1 MNMIIC
7 NEKCRHQKEGYCA
20 LTGMAQITNALA
32 SPCCY
37 YEEGAT
43 KSPSSLKKG
52 SNPLKGGNAV

>member
-20 LTGMAQITNALA
+20 LNGTAQITNALA

-37 YEEGAT
+37 YEA
-43 KSPSSLKKG
+43 SSSRLPNPPQDNRDPFKKD
-52 SNPLKGGNAV
+52 

>member
-7 NEKCRHQKEGYCA
+7 NEKCRHQQDGYCG

-37 YEEGAT
+37 YEA
-43 KSPSSLKKG
+43 SG
-52 SNPLKGGNAV
+52 SNNKGGQKNDKDTRN

>member
-7 NEKCRHQKEGYCA
+7 NEKCRHQKEGYCV

-37 YEEGAT
+37 FESNANANNQ
-43 KSPSSLKKG
+43 KKE
-52 SNPLKGGNAV
+52 GGNFKK